1 MTRTQRRR
9 QRARRTVGQAARMLA
24 VYTAA
29 LAAYTSLATLAYAA
43 GAADDV
49 ITVLFLLAVN
59 VMAATTVAWSAVALW
74 ATDREQRRNNRALG
88 DDLAAAR
95 RELAD
100 ERARSATYRADL
112 ARARA
117 ELAGPAVVAEAE
129 HILRSGR

>member
-29 LAAYTSLATLAYAA
+29 LLGYLSLATLAYAA
-43 GAADDV
+43 GAADDLV
-49 ITVLFLLAVN
+49 TVVVLAAVN
-59 VMAATTVAWSAVALW
+59 VWAAATVSWSITCVW

-95 RELAD
+95 RELAG